1 MLEGSEVRDR
11 ADPVLVEMG
20 TGSLREERT
29 KKSPPRGPSWLG
41 VDDFF
46 FLCRCRW
53 GAWRPDA
60 LLTPDV
66 RARAVPFLKTK
77 TKENDWDNLL

>member
-41 VDDFF
+41 ADGFIFF
-46 FLCRCRW
+46 FSIGAGGELGVRTRC
-53 GAWRPDA
+53 
-60 LLTPDV
+60 
-66 RARAVPFLKTK
+66 
-77 TKENDWDNLL
+77 